1 MKLYDFVEFFFLGG
15 EEVHA
20 EHFDLVVKIS
30 FWAKIV

>member
-1 MKLYDFVEFFFLGG
+1 MKLYDFVEFFLGG
-15 EEVHA
+15 GEVHA